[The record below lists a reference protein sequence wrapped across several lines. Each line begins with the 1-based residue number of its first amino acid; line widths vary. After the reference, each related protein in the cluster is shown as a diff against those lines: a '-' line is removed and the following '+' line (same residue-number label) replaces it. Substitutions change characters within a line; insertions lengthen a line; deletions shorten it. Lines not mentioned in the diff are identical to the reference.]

1 MSNKPVTFH
10 DNAGKK
16 IWHHSSTESHKQATL
31 GLANLRIE
39 DTIGSRATEKRQ
51 ERHEANNLYIGKLI
65 RIVHFLARNNLPVKS
80 LYQKFIEFL
89 SNELEERIIK
99 QYLENCSKNA
109 TYKSHE
115 TCDSLIA
122 SLDSFFWRETN
133 ERIRR
138 FADIVLFADESTNAA
153 RSEMLGVFISSCDE
167 NTKKFYMD
175 FVSLVEVSSTASD
188 IVMEGVVNT
197 LKARDMTEKKFN
209 FLVLMEQ
216 IPCLASTVIFSNN

>member
-1 MSNKPVTFH
+1 MKN
-10 DNAGKK
+10 
-16 IWHHSSTESHKQATL
+16 
-31 GLANLRIE
+31 
-39 DTIGSRATEKRQ
+39 
-51 ERHEANNLYIGKLI
+51 
-65 RIVHFLARNNLPVKS
+65 

-89 SNELEERIIK
+89 SNELEEPIIK

-138 FADIVLFADESTNAA
+138 SADIVLFADESTNAA
-153 RSEMLGVFISSCDE
+153 RSEMLGVFISSYDE

-175 FVSLVEVSSTASD
+175 FVSLVEVPSTASD

-197 LKARDMTEKKFN
+197 LKARDIDIKK
-209 FLVLMEQ
+209 V
-216 IPCLASTVIFSNN
+216 